1 MKKVY
6 IAVLFVIFSAIIGFS
21 AADEITGTDVAA
33 NILMGGQNIGEEFA
47 VTLDQYNDV
56 LESTVYSVES
66 QGMAVDDYFDNQE
79 VPSKVG
85 LGYFTLVYL
94 GNDQIINY
102 YAKENGLYPSDEEI
116 SFEVDKIY
124 NENVTTDE
132 VASQVIINYGSID
145 AFKEIIK
152 DSVLRD
158 IINTKVMDNV
168 VQLDTESINEFFLEN
183 LDALKS
189 SYEMATARHILVDT
203 EEEALNVKNMIE
215 NGGLS
220 FTEAASEF
228 STDPGSKGNGGAL
241 GEFVRGQMVPEFSNA
256 VFNAEIGII
265 TDPVQSDYGYHIILV
280 EDKNA
285 FDTLE
290 EFMEF
295 DAYESFVNNYKNS
308 QFEGWLVNYKSENDF
323 TVEVIIPEVKLYSDF
338 FKAAADPESLQ
349 TFYELLNHKI
359 FVDGFVSEDASAF
372 ELVTYVQVSDM
383 LQQSGTEQ
391 YKDVIWELYQ
401 RLPENLTV
409 VQMVYSIYPD
419 SPEVIVGYER
429 MRLNDIESILYDPQ
443 ALQQYYNQYG
453 DQLIDLIYYVLDSM
467 TANIDKIIDTNA
479 LPEIQAKA
487 IDLGLEGLEIYS
499 MLTND
504 PNEKILNYKAEIEL
518 LEKKLAM
525 TGDETINEMINQV
538 NNLIEETEASITEPT
553 PEATE

>member
-21 AADEITGTDVAA
+21 AADEITGTDIAA

-66 QGMAVDDYFDNQE
+66 QGMAIDDYFDNQE

-94 GNDQIINY
+94 GNDQIVNY
-102 YAKENGLYPSDEEI
+102 YAKENGLYPTDEEI
-116 SFEVDKIY
+116 SLEVDKIY
-124 NENVTTDE
+124 DENVTTDE
-132 VASQVIINYGSID
+132 VASQVIMNYGSID
-145 AFKEIIK
+145 AFKDIIR

-158 IINTKVMDNV
+158 IVNTTVMENV
-168 VQLDTESINEFFLEN
+168 VKQDEESLNEYFLQN

-189 SYEMATARHILVDT
+189 SYEMATASHILVET

-215 NGGLS
+215 NGELS

-228 STDPGSKGNGGAL
+228 SLDPGSKGSGGAL

-256 VFNAEIGII
+256 VFDAEIGVV
-265 TDPVQSDYGYHIILV
+265 TNPVQSDYGYHIILV
-280 EDKNA
+280 QDKKA

-295 DAYESFVNNYKNS
+295 DAYQSFIYNYETG
-308 QFEGWLVNYKSENDF
+308 QFENWLVDYKKVNDF
-323 TVEVIIPEVKLYSDF
+323 TVEVVIPEVKLYADF

-349 TFYELLNHKI
+349 AFFEELNNKV
-359 FVDGFVSEDASAF
+359 FVDGAVSEEATTF
-372 ELVTYVQVSDM
+372 ELVTYIQVSDM
-383 LQQSGTEQ
+383 LEQSGTEMYNQ
-391 YKDVIWELYQ
+391 VIWELYQ

-409 VQMVYSIYPD
+409 VQLVYSVYPD

-429 MRLNDIESILYDPQ
+429 MRLNDIEAILYDPQ

-467 TANIDKIIDTNA
+467 TANLDKIIDTDA
-479 LPEIQAKA
+479 LPEIQVKA

-504 PNEKILNYKAEIEL
+504 PNERILNFKAEIEL

-525 TGDETINEMINQV
+525 TGDESINEMINQV
-538 NNLIEETEASITEPT
+538 NILIEEAEASIVEPT